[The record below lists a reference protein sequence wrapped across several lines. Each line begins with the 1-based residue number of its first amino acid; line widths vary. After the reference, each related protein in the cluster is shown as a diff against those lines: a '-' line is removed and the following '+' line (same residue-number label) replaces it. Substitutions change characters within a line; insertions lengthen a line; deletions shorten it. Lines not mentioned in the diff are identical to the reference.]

1 MGIQLGIVGYGGMG
15 GFHHRNASKIEGVQ
29 VVGAYD
35 IDPVA
40 VRVAEENCLENSCL
54 NIKCGISDLLAGV
67 EMPEGGFDF
76 VCANIVADIIV
87 RMAPDIAKYMRDG
100 GLLAV
105 SGIIDTQA
113 DRVRRALE
121 DGGLTLVRVTAEND
135 WKAMLFARL
144 FVAK

>member
-1 MGIQLGIVGYGGMG
+1 M
-15 GFHHRNASKIEGVQ
+15 N
-29 VVGAYD
+29 AYD

>member
-1 MGIQLGIVGYGGMG
+1 
-15 GFHHRNASKIEGVQ
+15 
-29 VVGAYD
+29 
-35 IDPVA
+35 
-40 VRVAEENCLENSCL
+40 
-54 NIKCGISDLLAGV
+54 
-67 EMPEGGFDF
+67 
-76 VCANIVADIIV
+76 
-87 RMAPDIAKYMRDG
+87 MAPDIANYMRDG